1 MAKAYVS
8 VHPAAI
14 HQPPAYSAVLAP
26 AVFSTVL
33 DFTATQATGAVLPDG
48 LSGGRN
54 MIASISA
61 DADCFIAIGSAPDCS
76 LETATAASSA
86 RVFLTGGASMDVF
99 LPTGAKVAAKA
110 VS

>member
-14 HQPPAYSAVLAP
+14 HQPPASSSVLAP
-26 AVFSTVL
+26 ALFSSVL
-33 DFTATQATGAVLPDG
+33 DFAAAQATGAPLPDG
-48 LSGGRN
+48 LSSGRN

-61 DADCFIAIGSAPDCS
+61 DADCFIAIGTAPDCT

-86 RVFLTGGASMDVF
+86 RMFLTGGASMDVF
-99 LPTGAKVAAKA
+99 LPAGSKVAAKA
-110 VS
+110 AS

>member
-14 HQPPAYSAVLAP
+14 HQPPASSAVLAP
-26 AVFSTVL
+26 AVFSVVL
-33 DFTATQATGAVLPDG
+33 DFTSAQATGAVLPDG
-48 LSGGRN
+48 LSSGRN

-61 DADCFIAIGSAPDCS
+61 DADCFIAIGSAPDCA
-76 LETATAASSA
+76 LETATAVSSA
-86 RVFLTGGASMDVF
+86 RMFLIGGASMDVF
-99 LPTGAKVAAKA
+99 LPVGTKVAAKA